1 MGEESPSQEI
11 FQDRLRA
18 ARKIRG
24 MEQSQLAA
32 KAGLPA
38 ASISHFEAGKR
49 KPSFDN
55 LRRLARAIDVTTDYL
70 LGNVE
75 DVGLGAEGQALY
87 RNVEKLTGS
96 DRTLAEGFM
105 RLLASK
111 GRADPKD
118 TE

>member
-1 MGEESPSQEI
+1 MDEESSNQDI

-18 ARKIRG
+18 ARKLRG
-24 MEQSQLAA
+24 LEQAQVAA

-55 LRRLARAIDVTTDYL
+55 LRRLARALDVTTDYL

-87 RNVEKLTGS
+87 RNVEKLTDS

-105 RLLASK
+105 RLLAAKSR
-111 GRADPKD
+111 GEAKD
-118 TE
+118 SE